1 MNLLK
6 QLDPWVSEELYKREL
21 QRKTGGS
28 MSWPVAAGQNG
39 SDKKPPRR
47 EDNESTHTQSP
58 GLRGPPQN
66 TRYVRGILKSI
77 WKQKER

>member
-28 MSWPVAAGQNG
+28 MSWPVAARQRWAL
-39 SDKKPPRR
+39 SSVIMRR
-47 EDNESTHTQSP
+47 AGEGIMGT
-58 GLRGPPQN
+58 GGPKGRSGDCP
-66 TRYVRGILKSI
+66 V
-77 WKQKER
+77 